1 MSPSQPPESVFT
13 STSRSEARERAL
25 VLKSVGISHVVRHV
39 GGESYLLVEAGDVA
53 LARAELDAYEKENAH
68 PPAPIEDLRSVE
80 HANGWVGVLG
90 YAVVLIAVSLADR
103 ADLFNM
109 DWFTAGQTRA
119 GWIREGQWWR
129 TVTALTLHAGLPH
142 LVGNIVIGGLF
153 GLFVG
158 KALGPGIAWT
168 GILFAGAMGNLVNA
182 YLEDPRH
189 TSVGASTAV
198 FAALGMFT
206 GSMWHRRRHAAPTS
220 LARWTPL
227 VGGVV
232 LLGYL
237 GTAGVR
243 TDVSAH
249 VAGFASGLILGI
261 VFARLGGTSVSTR
274 GTQLLLGVMSV
285 AVVAFAWAVA
295 LNYANR

>member
-1 MSPSQPPESVFT
+1 MSPSQPPESVFI

-39 GGESYLLVEAGDVA
+39 GGESYLLVEAGDAA

-68 PPAPIEDLRSVE
+68 PPAPIEDFPPVE

-90 YAVVLIAVSLADR
+90 YATVLIAVSLADR

-227 VGGVV
+227 VGGAV

-274 GTQLLLGVMSV
+274 GAQLLLGVMSV